1 MKGKNMTAIQP
12 IIQTAYTDRGNEYKK
27 SNAGKYVAGASVTGA
42 GIVYGGKFA
51 FKGAKSIYDKA
62 KTIHMEIPE
71 FLKNIKKS
79 KSEIKETFIPKIK
92 NAKQVLKKGKKGI
105 RRHARKLKKQVST
118 TKNKNTKQ
126 IFGKIKNAFTK
137 SVDFVKDTFKK
148 ISFANIKA
156 KAESAVTFVKDNAK
170 KLNMENFKKVKSTV
184 IDFAKK
190 PSTKYAAGVATGI
203 AGVIALGVAA
213 DYIVNK
219 VNEHRAD
226 KRA

>member
-1 MKGKNMTAIQP
+1 MTAIQP

-27 SNAGKYVAGASVTGA
+27 SNAGKYAAGASITGA
-42 GIVYGGKFA
+42 GMIYGGKFA
-51 FKGAKSIYDKA
+51 FKGAQSVYNKA

-79 KSEIKETFIPKIK
+79 KAEIKETFIPKIK
-92 NAKQVLKKGKKGI
+92 NAKQTLKQGKKGI
-105 RRHARKLKKQVST
+105 QKHARKIKKQV
-118 TKNKNTKQ
+118 TKNNSFKQ
-126 IFGKIKNAFTK
+126 IFGKIKNVFTK
-137 SVDFVKDTFKK
+137 SVDFVTDTFKK
-148 ISFANIKA
+148 INFANIKA
-156 KAESAVTFVKDNAK
+156 KAKSAVTFVKDNAK
-170 KLNMENFKKVKSTV
+170 KLNIANLKKVKNAV